1 MMIPTSMVAITIKGG
16 VGPAEALEPGRV
28 ETPVPGRGEVLIR
41 VRAAGVNRPDIF
53 QRMGLYP
60 PPVGASSILGLEVAG
75 EVVAVGPDAG
85 RWQLGDRVMA
95 LLNGG
100 GYAEFAVA
108 DIGSTMHIPSQLNDE
123 QAAALPE
130 TLFTVYANM
139 FEHGALKAGERILIH
154 GATSGIGVM
163 AIQMAKA
170 AGAYVMTTSRGAD
183 KAAKALEMGAD
194 VSIDA
199 SCEDFAEVVQSHGG
213 VDVIVDMVAGSYFA
227 KNIKALN
234 QRGRL
239 VHIAFQGGA
248 KVELDVV
255 QLMQKQLIITGS
267 TLRTRSASEKARL
280 ASAIEQ
286 TVGPWLASGL
296 VRPVIDHVFPLAD
309 AALAHSRLEQGNH
322 VGKIV
327 LTI

>member
-1 MMIPTSMVAITIKGG
+1 MVPKSMVAITIKGG
-16 VGPAEALEPGRV
+16 AGPAEALQPDRV
-28 ETPVPGRGEVLIR
+28 ETPAPGRGEILIS

-60 PPVGASSILGLEVAG
+60 PPAGASTILGLEVAG
-75 EVVAVGPDAG
+75 DVVAVGPEAEP
-85 RWQLGDRVMA
+85 WQVGDRVMA

-108 DIGSTMHIPSQLNDE
+108 DAGSTMHMPSELTYE

-139 FEHGALKAGERILIH
+139 FEHGDLKAGEKILIH

-170 AGAYVMTTSRGAD
+170 CGAHVMTTSRGAD
-183 KAAKALEMGAD
+183 KAAKALGMGAD

-199 SCEDFAEVVQSHGG
+199 SNENFADVALSQGG
-213 VDVIVDMVAGSYFA
+213 VDVILDMVAGPYFA
-227 KNIKALN
+227 DNIKALKP
-234 QRGRL
+234 RGRL

-255 QLMQKQLIITGS
+255 QLMQKQLIVTGS
-267 TLRTRSASEKARL
+267 TLRARSASEKARL
-280 ASAIEQ
+280 ASAIE
-286 TVGPWLASGL
+286 TKVGPWLASGV
-296 VRPVIDHVFPLAD
+296 VRPIIDHVYLLAE
-309 AALAHSRLEQGNH
+309 ATLAHCRLEQGSH

-327 LTI
+327 LTV

>member
-1 MMIPTSMVAITIKGG
+1 MVPTSMVAITIKGG
-16 VGPAEALEPGRV
+16 AGPAEALEPGRV
-28 ETPVPGRGEVLIR
+28 KTPVPGRGEILIS

-60 PPVGASSILGLEVAG
+60 PPAGASPILGLEVAG
-75 EVVAVGPDAG
+75 DVVAVGLDAEQ
-85 RWQLGDRVMA
+85 WQIGDRVMA

-108 DIGSTMHIPSQLNDE
+108 DAGSTMHIPSELTYE

-139 FEHGALKAGERILIH
+139 FEHGDLKAGESIMIH

-170 AGAYVMTTSRGAD
+170 AGAHVMTTSRGAD
-183 KAAKALEMGAD
+183 KAAKALDMGAD

-199 SCEDFAEVVQSHGG
+199 SNENFADVALSHGG
-213 VDVIVDMVAGSYFA
+213 VDVIVDMVAGPYFA
-227 KNIKALN
+227 DNIKALKP
-234 QRGRL
+234 RGRL

-248 KVELDVV
+248 KVELDVI
-255 QLMQKQLIITGS
+255 QLMQKQLIVTGS
-267 TLRTRSASEKARL
+267 TLRARSAAEKARL
-280 ASAIEQ
+280 ASAIERK
-286 TVGPWLASGL
+286 VGPWLASGV
-296 VRPVIDHVFPLAD
+296 VRPIIDHVFPLAE
-309 AALAHSRLEQGNH
+309 AALAHGRLEQGNH

-327 LTI
+327 LKV

>member
-1 MMIPTSMVAITIKGG
+1 MVAITIKGG
-16 VGPAEALEPGRV
+16 AGPAEALEPGRV
-28 ETPVPGRGEVLIR
+28 KTPVPGRGEILIS

-60 PPVGASSILGLEVAG
+60 PPAGASPILGLEVAG
-75 EVVAVGPDAG
+75 DVVAVGPDAEQ
-85 RWQLGDRVMA
+85 WQIGDRVMA

-108 DIGSTMHIPSQLNDE
+108 DAGSTMHIPSELTYE

-139 FEHGALKAGERILIH
+139 FEHGDLKAGESIMIH

-170 AGAYVMTTSRGAD
+170 AGAYVMTTSRGSD
-183 KAAKALEMGAD
+183 KAAKALAMGAD

-199 SCEDFAEVVQSHGG
+199 SNENFADVALSHGG
-213 VDVIVDMVAGSYFA
+213 VDVIVDMVAGPYFA
-227 KNIKALN
+227 DNIKALKP
-234 QRGRL
+234 RGRL

-255 QLMQKQLIITGS
+255 QLMQKQLIVTGS
-267 TLRTRSASEKARL
+267 TLRARSAVEKARL
-280 ASAIEQ
+280 ASAIERK
-286 TVGPWLASGL
+286 VGPWLASGV
-296 VRPVIDHVFPLAD
+296 VRPIIDHVFPLAE
-309 AALAHSRLEQGNH
+309 AALAHGRLEQGNH

-327 LTI
+327 LTV